1 MEAVHT
7 IEPCPPLPLRPRELN
22 PTFRDPAAG
31 LVREQG
37 GGRREVLAS
46 VPFPPPEPAQLGD
59 QPIGQE
65 HVGRPTALRDLATD
79 PHSPAPGVGREP
91 RLLSTY
97 SYLGERVWKRWSG
110 NGIETRFYEAG
121 TPAQPLYDSLGRVR
135 GIRSIGPGG
144 SPTVADFRYGYDRVG
159 NRTYEQRRHEPLTA
173 PSTFRTRATTSDLL
187 GRLTKWREGSLGA
200 DTPTVPA
207 IDPAVTDPT
216 SALSAISDG
225 ERWTLD
231 SVGNWI
237 DAKRGSATEIT
248 DTFARNVLNQYA
260 SIDPATSGQ
269 PKAFTFD
276 WLGQLIRDD
285 SKNRK
290 YQWDAFG
297 RLTRVI
303 TPGQTPAQDTVIA
316 TYRYDAFNRRV
327 EKTTSAASDLTT
339 RYFYDGWR
347 AIEER
352 AVLVNSSVKSEVVRA
367 RYGFGV
373 GLDEVLWM
381 DRDLNLTDD
390 LGVDN

>member
-1 MEAVHT
+1 M
-7 IEPCPPLPLRPRELN
+7 
-22 PTFRDPAAG
+22 
-31 LVREQG
+31 
-37 GGRREVLAS
+37 
-46 VPFPPPEPAQLGD
+46 
-59 QPIGQE
+59 
-65 HVGRPTALRDLATD
+65 
-79 PHSPAPGVGREP
+79 
-91 RLLSTY
+91 
-97 SYLGERVWKRWSG
+97 
-110 NGIETRFYEAG
+110 
-121 TPAQPLYDSLGRVR
+121 
-135 GIRSIGPGG
+135 
-144 SPTVADFRYGYDRVG
+144 
-159 NRTYEQRRHEPLTA
+159 
-173 PSTFRTRATTSDLL
+173 
-187 GRLTKWREGSLGA
+187 
-200 DTPTVPA
+200 
-207 IDPAVTDPT
+207 TDPT